1 MKQRIK
7 RNDETYWNILS
18 FSGKWKRKQGVWEK
32 VRESENEKLYFGGN
46 LVGTMFLASSELN
59 KAQKQIIENL
69 KGQKFFS
76 MQSLFTFTAGIS

>member
-7 RNDETYWNILS
+7 HDDETLEHIKLFLGSQREN
-18 FSGKWKRKQGVWEK
+18 R
-32 VRESENEKLYFGGN
+32 VRESEGEWKWVAFFLWN

-69 KGQKFFS
+69 KGQRWFS
-76 MQSLFTFTAGIS
+76 MHSLFTFTDALGKL